1 MLTRIFLIVAILA
14 ALAAGTL
21 NILQVRTKI
30 TTLISQRDDYHT
42 QLTSTQDTLKKTQKD
57 LADTKDVLK
66 QTQSDLADAKTA
78 RKKAEDIAA
87 AKIKDAA
94 NLADLLAKATS
105 DRDVAQAELQAYKV
119 ASGGKSPKEVE
130 QLANTLRNAQE
141 TIDAINAEKVVLARN
156 NVRLKNELR
165 RIIGEDQDFV
175 KLRADLKGEV
185 VKVDPKWDFVVLNIG
200 DDQGALEDG
209 ELLVSRSGKLVAKI
223 IIRNVEK
230 GRCVAN
236 VVPGWKLGEIF
247 EGDVVTPAH
256 PAS

>member
-30 TTLISQRDDYHT
+30 TTLISQRDDEHNHRVT
-42 QLTSTQDTLKKTQKD
+42 AETDLASTKKTLATTQDN
-57 LADTKDVLK
+57 LK

-87 AKIKDAA
+87 AKTKDAA
-94 NLADLLAKATS
+94 NLADQLAKATS
-105 DRDVAQAELQAYKV
+105 DRDTAQAELQAYKV

>member
-1 MLTRIFLIVAILA
+1 
-14 ALAAGTL
+14 
-21 NILQVRTKI
+21 
-30 TTLISQRDDYHT
+30 
-42 QLTSTQDTLKKTQKD
+42 
-57 LADTKDVLK
+57 
-66 QTQSDLADAKTA
+66 LADAKTA

-141 TIDAINAEKVVLARN
+141 TIDAINAEKVVLARAN
-156 NVRLKNELR
+156 ARLKHQLDV
-165 RIIGEDQDFV
+165 ITGGEEPIV
-175 KLRADLKGEV
+175 KLRPDLKGEV